1 MTLRLK
7 DRELQRKLDELS
19 DGEFTYRL
27 QDSEFVE
34 DVHEVGFVKSYSSP
48 AFKFFAYFNADE
60 VEEVQTNTSDWID
73 AADHRPPK
81 NVPMQVE
88 IVDDYGNVFCYCAYH
103 DGCTWRDTNDDLV
116 LGSILEGTHKS
127 IRYKKWNN

>member
-19 DGEFTYRL
+19 NGEFTYRL

-60 VEEVQTNTSDWID
+60 VEEVKEDTSDWID
-73 AADHRPPK
+73 AAVQSPPK
-81 NVPMQVE
+81 NTLMQVE
-88 IVDDYGNVFCYCAYH
+88 LTDENGDLSCYCAYH
-103 DGCTWRDTNDDLV
+103 DGESWRDFNDHL
-116 LGSILEGTHKS
+116 ILCNLIRGDHKN
-127 IRYKKWNN
+127 IRYKKWNS